1 MSNNET
7 DPTTFYPNTLLVN
20 EISNLIESNQ
30 FDKALAHLTSSTEQQ
45 IYENTW
51 DLCTYLIHLSEKPSD
66 KLCNEYELYSQD
78 ALTHVAKHGNP
89 REILII
95 MLEQSDRFVSDE
107 AYSFHIKLFCI
118 IIQRL
123 PLKPSL
129 ITSMHDIF
137 SLLQCH
143 LTTLELP
150 IINNDFAGL
159 VDYQIENAIEYF
171 YF

>member
-1 MSNNET
+1 MSKSDT
-7 DPTTFYPNTLLVN
+7 DPASFYPNTLIVH
-20 EISNLIESNQ
+20 EISNLIDNNE
-30 FDKALAHLTSSTEQQ
+30 FDKALNSLTSLTEQQ

-51 DLCTYLIHLSEKPSD
+51 DLSAYLLHLYEKPSD
-66 KLCNEYELYSQD
+66 KLYNEYELFSQD

-95 MLEQSDRFVSDE
+95 MLEQSDRFISDE
-107 AYSFHIKLFCI
+107 VYSFYIQLFCI

-129 ITSMHDIF
+129 ITSIRDIF
-137 SLLQCH
+137 TLLQCH

-150 IINNDFAGL
+150 TINNDFAGL
-159 VDYQIENAIEYF
+159 VDD
-171 YF
+171 